1 MFMIKDANLKQ
12 TSFHLNW
19 TCALGSLSYFNLKE
33 IIAIGSHILSATA
46 MTNTTDFLRVD
57 GRVMFYEELAALAKF
72 IYHIWIC
79 IVIFGLTSNTIN
91 IIVFLKTGL
100 KDNVT
105 ITLLFLSVSDLIN
118 LCLNCPIVVGR
129 FMLTNIPYHPWPFH
143 HLIITFGPYWYAYVF
158 YDYSSFIS
166 VFLAVVRCACV
177 ARPLRF
183 KSMFTKSRTIT
194 ILCVLF
200 LVALTL
206 RIPVLTVFG
215 LTWSINPKTNATYRS
230 LSFADNIEQIYTAND
245 IINRNI
251 ISWLAYTIVTTCVVI
266 LTNRIRAASRFRRS
280 LALRPDSR
288 DVQAERDKT
297 SGQISGYHES
307 HGQSSSTPDT
317 ERARSGQS
325 ERRPEKMSAKDLQV
339 IQSVTLICVIFIFSQ
354 LPFQILSTV
363 RLFDPEFSN
372 YGKRQSLYGF
382 MSHISNTCGF
392 LNVSINILVHFHFNS
407 KYREQFVGLFS
418 GRLNKKVLQN
428 KGRQTILFW
437 PCQFS
442 RELNLMAIFNH
453 WKSAV
458 I

>member
-1 MFMIKDANLKQ
+1 MN
-12 TSFHLNW
+12 
-19 TCALGSLSYFNLKE
+19 
-33 IIAIGSHILSATA
+33 
-46 MTNTTDFLRVD
+46 NTTDLLQWNGGKIFSIEMLILR
-57 GRVMFYEELAALAKF
+57 KF
-72 IYHIWIC
+72 IYHLWIC
-79 IVIFGLTSNTIN
+79 VVVFGLTSNMIN
-91 IIVFLKTGL
+91 IIVFLKIGL
-100 KDNVT
+100 RDNVT
-105 ITLLFLSVSDLIN
+105 ITLLFLSVSDFIY
-118 LCLNCPIVVGR
+118 LCLNSPRIVGR
-129 FMLTNIPYHPWPFH
+129 FMVENTPHHMWPFH
-143 HLIITFGPYWYAYVF
+143 YFIIVFGPYWYAYVF

-183 KSMFTKSRTIT
+183 KLMFTKTRTIT
-194 ILCVLF
+194 ILCLLF

-215 LTWSINPKTNATYRS
+215 LTWAINPKTNATYRS

-266 LTNRIRAASRFRRS
+266 LTNKIRAASRFRRS

-317 ERARSGQS
+317 QRARSGQS
-325 ERRPEKMSAKDLQV
+325 ERQTEKMSAKDLQV
-339 IQSVTLICVIFIFSQ
+339 IESVTLICVIFILSQ

-363 RLFDPEFSN
+363 RLVDPEFSN
-372 YGKRQSLYGF
+372 YGKRLWLYGF
-382 MSHISNTCGF
+382 MSHISNTCGY

-418 GRLNKKVLQN
+418 GRLNQKVLQN
-428 KGRQTILFW
+428 KGRQTILY
-437 PCQFS
+437 
-442 RELNLMAIFNH
+442 
-453 WKSAV
+453 
-458 I
+458 